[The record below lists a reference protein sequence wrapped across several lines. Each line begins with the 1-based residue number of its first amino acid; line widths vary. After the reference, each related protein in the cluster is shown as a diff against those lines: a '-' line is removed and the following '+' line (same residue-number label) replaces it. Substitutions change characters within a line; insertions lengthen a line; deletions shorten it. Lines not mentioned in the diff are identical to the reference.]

1 MNIIDIINKSKKA
14 QELSEEE
21 IFWLVNGF
29 TKGDIP
35 DYQMSAWLMAVCL
48 NGLTEKETFA
58 LTSAMRDSGD
68 TLKLNIP
75 FTADKHSTG
84 GVGDKTSLIIGP
96 VVAACGVCVAKMS
109 GRGLGHTGGTIDK
122 LESIDGYRTDLSLD
136 EFESVLKETG
146 FSIISQ
152 TGELCPADK
161 KMYALRNATG
171 TVDSIPLICA
181 SIMSKKLA
189 TNTNCLVLDVKYGSG
204 AFMKNKSDAEKLA
217 KLMEKVGKSAGK
229 KCKAVVTDMD
239 SPLGRNIGNALE
251 VREAVEI
258 LQGRSKGKLYDI
270 CIELAADMLELAGKG
285 NNGECRR
292 MAEEAVSSGK
302 ALDILRRTIKLH
314 GGNEKICDDTSL
326 LPQPQLKYEIR
337 ATKDM
342 EILGFNCEELGMTSV
357 LLGAGRL
364 NKNDKID
371 MSAGIVMN
379 CEIGDHLNADDII
392 MTLYSTVCSDFSD
405 AAVIALLAGELPV
418 MDPQALLHLVPD
430 PLQGI

>member
-1 MNIIDIINKSKKA
+1 MNIIDILNKTKKS

-29 TKGDIP
+29 TNGDIP

-58 LTSAMRDSGD
+58 LTAAMRDSGD
-68 TLKLNIP
+68 ILKLNIP
-75 FTADKHSTG
+75 LTVDKHSTG

-96 VVAACGVCVAKMS
+96 IVAACGVCVAKMS

-122 LESIDGYRTDLSLD
+122 LESIDGFKTDLSLD
-136 EFESVLKETG
+136 EFESILRETG

-152 TGELCPADK
+152 TGEICPADK

-189 TNTNCLVLDVKYGSG
+189 TNTDCLVLDVKYGSG
-204 AFMKNKSDAEKLA
+204 AFMKDKEQAEKLA
-217 KLMEKVGKSAGK
+217 ELMEKVGKSAGK
-229 KCKAVVTDMD
+229 KCKADVTDMD

-251 VREAVEI
+251 VKEAVEI
-258 LQGRSKGKLYDI
+258 LQGKKKGRLYDI
-270 CIELAADMLELAGKG
+270 CVELAADMLELAGKG
-285 NNGECRR
+285 TNGECKV

-302 ALDILRRTIKLH
+302 ALDILRKTIKLH

-326 LPQPQLKYEIR
+326 LPQPQLRYEIR
-337 ATKDM
+337 ATKEM

-357 LLGAGRL
+357 LLGAGRI

-379 CEIGDHLNADDII
+379 SEIGDHLNADDII

-405 AAVIALLAGELPV
+405 AAVRALNAVKFKITERESYT
-418 MDPQALLHLVPD
+418 
-430 PLQGI
+430 

>member
-1 MNIIDIINKSKKA
+1 MNIIDIINKTKKS
-14 QELSEEE
+14 QELTEDE
-21 IFWLVNGF
+21 ISWLVKGF
-29 TKGDIP
+29 TEGDIP

-58 LTSAMRDSGD
+58 LTAAMRDSGD
-68 TLKLNIP
+68 IVRLNIP

-96 VVAACGVCVAKMS
+96 IVASCGVCVAKMS

-122 LESIDGYRTDLSLD
+122 LESIEGYRTDLPLD
-136 EFESVLKETG
+136 EFENILRQTG

-189 TNTNCLVLDVKYGSG
+189 MNADCLVLDVKFGSG
-204 AFMKNKSDAEKLA
+204 AFMKTKEEAEKLA
-217 KLMEKVGKSAGK
+217 QLMEKVGRAAGK
-229 KCKAVVTDMD
+229 KCKAVVTDMN

-251 VREAVEI
+251 VKEAVEL
-258 LQGRSKGKLYDI
+258 LQGKIKGTLYDV
-270 CIELAADMLELAGKG
+270 CIELAADMLELSGKG
-285 NNGECRR
+285 SYDECKAL
-292 MAEEAVSSGK
+292 AEDAVRTGK
-302 ALDILRRTIKLH
+302 ALDVLRETIRLQ
-314 GGNEKICDDTSL
+314 GGNEKICDNVEL
-326 LPQPQLKYEIR
+326 LPQPLLKYEIR

-342 EILGFNCEELGMTSV
+342 EILGFNCEELGMTSL

-364 NKNDKID
+364 TKDDRID

-379 CEIGDHLNADDII
+379 CEIGDQLSADDVI

-405 AAVIALLAGELPV
+405 AAVRALNAVKFKITEKPSYT
-418 MDPQALLHLVPD
+418 
-430 PLQGI
+430 

>member
-1 MNIIDIINKSKKA
+1 MNIIDIINKTKKS

-21 IFWLVNGF
+21 IIWLVKGF
-29 TKGDIP
+29 TNGDIP

-58 LTSAMRDSGD
+58 LTAAMRDSGD

-96 VVAACGVCVAKMS
+96 IVAACGVCVAKMS

-122 LESIDGYRTDLSLD
+122 LESIDGFRTDLSLD
-136 EFESVLKETG
+136 EFESILKETG

-189 TNTNCLVLDVKYGSG
+189 TNTDCLVLDVKYGSG
-204 AFMKNKSDAEKLA
+204 AFMKVKSEAEKLA
-217 KLMEKVGKSAGK
+217 RLMEKVGKSAGK
-229 KCKAVVTDMD
+229 KCKADVTDMN

-251 VREAVEI
+251 VKEAVEI
-258 LQGRSKGKLYDI
+258 LQGKTKGRLYDI
-270 CIELAADMLELAGKG
+270 CIELAADMLELAEKG
-285 NNGECRR
+285 TVGECRAK
-292 MAEEAVSSGK
+292 AEEAISSGK
-302 ALDILRRTIKLH
+302 ALDILRKMIKLH

-337 ATKDM
+337 ATKEM
-342 EILGFNCEELGMTSV
+342 EILGFDCEELGMTSV

-379 CEIGDHLNADDII
+379 CDIGDHLNADDKI

-405 AAVIALLAGELPV
+405 AAVRALNAVKFKITEKPSYT
-418 MDPQALLHLVPD
+418 
-430 PLQGI
+430 